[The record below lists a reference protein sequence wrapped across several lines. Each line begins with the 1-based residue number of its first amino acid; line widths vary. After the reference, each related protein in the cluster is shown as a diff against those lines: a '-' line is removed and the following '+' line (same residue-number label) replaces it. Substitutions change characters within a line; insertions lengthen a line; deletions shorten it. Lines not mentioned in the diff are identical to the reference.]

1 MNLWERVAE
10 SARAELRQVVPR
22 QLSFW
27 HLLGGLTIF
36 LLLIEIGSG
45 VLLMIYYRPSA
56 DEAYASVRYIMND
69 VQLGWLIRGIHR
81 WGADLLILSLLIH
94 WGRVL
99 AQRAYYGRML
109 NWGMGLLLLL
119 LTGAFAFTGILLV
132 WDQSA
137 FWSTDAAR
145 RIIQSVPVLGKFMLD
160 LLWGG
165 EELEAEALLRFYVFH
180 VGLLPWFTAL
190 ILMIHLYLASRQGLY
205 PRSAPASAPKSLLK
219 ASRTYADVLLDGLM
233 MVLLVLG
240 MLLTLTVLLT
250 PALGEQTDVLRPISA
265 KTTWYFLPVY
275 GLLKLISGGGGLLAI
290 GLGVIVLFLLPAVDR
305 GMRESRR
312 WIVYVL
318 GLWIILAVLFL
329 GLWGYWQ
336 GGLP

>member
-1 MNLWERVAE
+1 MNLLGRVGE
-10 SARAELRQVVPR
+10 SARAELRQIVPTK
-22 QLSFW
+22 LSFW
-27 HLLGGLTIF
+27 HLLSGLAIF
-36 LLLIEIGSG
+36 LLLIEIVSG
-45 VLLMIYYRPSA
+45 ILLMIYYRPSA

-69 VQLGWLIRGIHR
+69 VQLGWLIRGIHK
-81 WGADLLILSLLIH
+81 WSADFLVLLLLIH
-94 WGRVL
+94 LVRVF
-99 AQRAYYGRML
+99 AQRAYYERML
-109 NWGMGLLLLL
+109 NWGLDLLLLL

-145 RIIQSVPVLGKFMLD
+145 QIIQSVPILGNLILN

-165 EELEAEALLRFYVFH
+165 EELEAGALLRFYVFH
-180 VGLLPWFTAL
+180 VGLLPWFTTL
-190 ILMIHLYLASRQGLY
+190 VLMIHLYLVGRQGLFNM
-205 PRSAPASAPKSLLK
+205 SAPASARKPLPN

-250 PALGEQTDVLRPISA
+250 PALGEPIDVLRPMPA
-265 KTTWYFLPVY
+265 KTTWYFLPFY
-275 GLLKLISGGGGLLAI
+275 GLLKLISGGGGLLVI
-290 GLGVIVLFLLPAVDR
+290 GFGVVVLFLLPAMDR
-305 GMRESRR
+305 GIRESRK
-312 WIVYVL
+312 WIVYGL
-318 GLWIILAVLFL
+318 GLSIIISVLSL